1 MIHLNEWAIRWNIN
15 PEAIED
21 LRRIMGS
28 INTDLIAPGGDS
40 EAAIQTLIRLE
51 ASRKGLRLWRNNVG
65 ATTTDDGGFV
75 RYGLCNESKA
85 MNETI
90 KSSDLIGIRPVRIEQ
105 HHVGQILGQFVA
117 REVKRAGWRYRGDKR
132 ELAQLRFLELVL
144 SLGGDAGFA
153 NSEGSI

>member
-1 MIHLNEWAIRWNIN
+1 MIHLNQWAIKHGI
-15 PEAIED
+15 PFEAVED

-28 INTDLIAPGGDS
+28 INTDLVAPGGDS
-40 EAAIQTLIRLE
+40 ETAIQTLIRLE

-65 ATTTDDGGFV
+65 ATTTDDGGFI
-75 RYGLCNESKA
+75 RYGLANESKA

-90 KSSDLIGIRPVRIEQ
+90 KSSDLIGIRPVRIEA

-117 REVKRAGWRYRGDKR
+117 REVKRAGWQYSGNKR
-132 ELAQLRFLELVL
+132 ELAQLRWLELVL